1 MALALRGDGGAF
13 RGASVERARERAR
26 GLCIFLSF
34 YFSIYLRLHQS
45 TVSEVRGWQKDEKG
59 WKGGLISAAKT
70 PTRSATPE
78 DYRFEL
84 CVECAP
90 TSLPPAFSSLTHTR
104 RLDGLCNQVFDTLR
118 VSATCCHGH
127 LRRTTHSNWSCRCSR
142 MRARLPLH
150 TMCAHERVASIG
162 FALMSNLKPVQATP
176 LPATSAELCLGL
188 GLG

>member
-1 MALALRGDGGAF
+1 MRRRPFASSSRAGAMALALRGDGGAF

-90 TSLPPAFSSLTHTR
+90 TSLPPRSPPSLIHA
-104 RLDGLCNQVFDTLR
+104 DWM
-118 VSATCCHGH
+118 VSATKYSTRSECQQLVATGISAGLHILTGH
-127 LRRTTHSNWSCRCSR
+127 AGVVECAPASPYTRC
-142 MRARLPLH
+142 
-150 TMCAHERVASIG
+150 
-162 FALMSNLKPVQATP
+162 ALTNA
-176 LPATSAELCLGL
+176 
-188 GLG
+188 